1 MEFMLQDSL
10 IDTLAIVG
18 VIIGVCQIAMSFLM
32 DGNSTLAKLAVK
44 VLPFFAG
51 GLLVCLGLLVLTY

>member
-10 IDTLAIVG
+10 IDVLAIVG
-18 VIIGVCQIAMSFLM
+18 VIIGICQIAMSFLV
-32 DGNSTLAKLAVK
+32 DADDTLVKLAVK

-51 GLLVCLGLLVLTY
+51 GLLVCLGLLVLTF